1 MRMLFFVLMIV
12 VTAGCSTP
20 SKTVQDCK
28 KANWAGRGDV
38 AGFEGQPK
46 EAAWKASSAPC
57 AEVGVSGDRGDF
69 NDGWERGNTRYCQPR
84 NGLIQGRLTREYL
97 GVCSGPQA
105 AAWLKAYDHGK
116 LIADVDRDIDRIENE
131 LRAVQAAA
139 KDAKRP
145 EAERTAAAQRETN
158 LQQLRQTALL
168 RRESLESQAIA
179 QGWGL
184 GR

>member
-1 MRMLFFVLMIV
+1 MRIFMLMVLAIV
-12 VTAGCSTP
+12 LTACSSP
-20 SKTVQDCK
+20 SKTMQDCK
-28 KANWAGRGDV
+28 KANWAGRGDL

-46 EAAWKASSAPC
+46 DAAWKAGNAIC
-57 AEVGVSGDRGDF
+57 AEVGVSGDRSDF
-69 NDGWERGNTRYCQPR
+69 FEGWERGNTRYCEPR
-84 NGLIQGRLTREYL
+84 HALIQGRLGREYK

-105 AAWLKAYDHGK
+105 ANWLRAYDHGK
-116 LIADVDRDIDRIENE
+116 LIADVDRDIDRIEID
-131 LRAVQAAA
+131 LRKTQAAA
-139 KDAKRP
+139 RDA
-145 EAERTAAAQRETN
+145 AGVQREAN